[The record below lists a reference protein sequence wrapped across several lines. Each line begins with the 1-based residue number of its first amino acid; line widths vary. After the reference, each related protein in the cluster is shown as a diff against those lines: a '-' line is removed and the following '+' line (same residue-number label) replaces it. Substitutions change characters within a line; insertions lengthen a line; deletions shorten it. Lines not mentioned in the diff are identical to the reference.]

1 MRELGGRRA
10 HPPASTLPIGVR
22 IGMSSQFPVSVV
34 LVGTRVTFWVLTAG
48 IDNPVRGRDPS
59 MSRHLSVRKVH
70 RCARGSQQKTCE
82 AGGPVRGS
90 NLSTF
95 RYLSAYDLN
104 PCESVARG
112 GYEIGGP
119 VRGSDYGCFVIAWCA
134 ESGVSELV
142 TLALSPLAP
151 RVSWVLVEEA
161 RN

>member
-22 IGMSSQFPVSVV
+22 IGTGLQLPVSVV
-34 LVGTRVTFWVLTAG
+34 LVGTRVTFWVLTAE

-59 MSRHLSVRKVH
+59 MTCRLSVRKVH
-70 RCARGSQQKTCE
+70 RCTRGSQQKTCE

-95 RYLSAYDLN
+95 RYLSAYGLN

-112 GYEIGGP
+112 GYEVGGP
-119 VRGSDYGCFVIAWCA
+119 VRGSDLWVFCYR
-134 ESGVSELV
+134 
-142 TLALSPLAP
+142 LARGKWSKRACYSRLILLSPPSFLG
-151 RVSWVLVEEA
+151 A
-161 RN
+161 RRGG